1 MTILGPDEVLRFL
14 NRRSAFGCPP
24 QHTHSTHLLLCCRGE
39 RAETSRATVKAMG
52 KLGELDWGDDGRQF
66 TLSELGKTV
75 AKRYPKWKPA
85 K

>member
-1 MTILGPDEVLRFL
+1 
-14 NRRSAFGCPP
+14 
-24 QHTHSTHLLLCCRGE
+24 
-39 RAETSRATVKAMG
+39 MG